1 MSRIFLSSLA
11 ALALFAG
18 ACACNSQLTQGE
30 VDLTPV
36 EKPGDEDGKEE
47 GNGGG
52 TPATITFNH
61 PSAYVNGSDIA
72 RAKAAVAAADA
83 SDPVYAAWK
92 EFCKSP
98 WAQETIKPSALE
110 TIVRGDP
117 KGTGVESENYILC
130 DQQAASAFQLA
141 LRWKISGDAKYA
153 EASRAILN
161 EWARVAKTITAND
174 NNQYLLA
181 GFQGHAFANAAE
193 LLRDYEG
200 WTDSEQTVFK
210 KWLKD
215 LWYAKNYWF
224 IDTHGGSG
232 VCNLHYWS
240 NWELANLAS
249 ILAIGIYLEDKD
261 MIEFVDRQY
270 HRGAGSGAL
279 KNIVPFDPVA
289 DPSGKSFAIAQSME
303 SGRDQGHGTLV
314 ASMSAELCRMAQNV
328 GLDFWEADNY
338 RILAMFEYTAKYNVK
353 QNGKFVATSMP
364 FTEYKYCPPGC
375 GCSNQS
381 HGATHTVVSSDGRG
395 TERPCWELIYA
406 YYVKEKKLPANYAY
420 YSKMF
425 ADQLRYTGGTLTGD
439 GGAGT
444 SRYGSTS
451 GAFDQLGWGTLLFY
465 QGE

>member
-1 MSRIFLSSLA
+1 MNRILLSSLA
-11 ALALFAG
+11 AVVLLG
-18 ACACNSQLTQGE
+18 ATCCNKQLGQGT
-30 VDLTPV
+30 VDLTDPN
-36 EKPGDEDGKEE
+36 EQTQPQ
-47 GNGGG
+47 
-52 TPATITFNH
+52 TPEATIKFSH
-61 PSAYVNGSDIA
+61 PGAYVNADDLA
-72 RAKAAVAAADA
+72 RVKQHVAAADA
-83 SDPVYAAWK
+83 NDPVYVAWT

-117 KGTGVESENYILC
+117 KNTGVSSENYILC

-141 LRWKISGDAKYA
+141 LRWQISGDTKYA

-200 WTDSEQTVFK
+200 WTASEQTSFK

-215 LWYAKNYWF
+215 LWYAKNFWF

-232 VCNLHYWS
+232 TCNLHYWS

-249 ILAIGIYLEDKD
+249 IMAIGIYLEDKG
-261 MIEFVDRQY
+261 MIDYVDNQY
-270 HRGAGSGAL
+270 YKGVGSGAL
-279 KNIVPFDPVA
+279 KNIVPYDPVA
-289 DPSGKSFAIAQSME
+289 DPSGKTFAIAQSME

-328 GLDFWEADNY
+328 GLDFWEADNN

-353 QNGKFVATSMP
+353 VDGKFVATSMP

-375 GCSNQS
+375 GCSNQT
-381 HGATHTVVSSDGRG
+381 HGVTHTVVSADGRG

-406 YYVKEKKLPANYAY
+406 HYIKEAKLPANHAY
-420 YSKMF
+420 YTKLF
-425 ADQLRYTGGTLTGD
+425 ADQLRYRDGALKGD
-439 GGAGT
+439 GGAGD